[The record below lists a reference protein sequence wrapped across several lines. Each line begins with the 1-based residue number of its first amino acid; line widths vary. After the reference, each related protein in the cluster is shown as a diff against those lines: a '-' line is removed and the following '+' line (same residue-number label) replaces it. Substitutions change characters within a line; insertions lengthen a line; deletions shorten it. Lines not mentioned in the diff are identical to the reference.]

1 MKAIFILLFSI
12 FLSGCVTG
20 KPAEQI
26 KPGMSFEQVQ
36 NVMGSP
42 DVFQKRDNFTIYKYT
57 NGFVSSWVVSTW
69 PWERTDYV
77 FIFDD
82 GKLVEYGAGEV
93 RERTSESGVKRV
105 FLY

>member
-42 DVFQKRDNFTIYKYT
+42 DVFQKRDNFTVYKYT
-57 NGFVSSWVVSTW
+57 NRFVSSW
-69 PWERTDYV
+69 PWDRKDYV

>member
-1 MKAIFILLFSI
+1 MKAIFILLFSV

-20 KPAEQI
+20 IIVEQI

-57 NGFVSSWVVSTW
+57 NRFVSSWW
-69 PWERTDYV
+69 PWDKTDYV

-82 GKLVEYGAGEV
+82 GKLVEYGAGAI

>member
-12 FLSGCVTG
+12 LLSGCATG
-20 KPAEQI
+20 IPAEQI
-26 KPGMSFEQVQ
+26 KPGMSFEEVK

-42 DVFQKRDNFTIYKYT
+42 EVFQTKGNFTIYKYI
-57 NGFVSSWVVSTW
+57 NRLGSYW
-69 PWERTDYV
+69 PWDKKDYV